1 MSMMKIFAEKDT
13 NASVAVNADAVKYIR
28 EFQGSTK
35 IIFSDSSY
43 LIVSESYLETIS
55 RLNEKK

>member
-1 MSMMKIFAEKDT
+1 MLRIFAEKET
-13 NASVAVNADAVKYIR
+13 HASVAVNSETVKYVR
-28 EFQGSTK
+28 EFQGGTK

-43 LIVSESYLETIS
+43 VVVSEPYLETVS